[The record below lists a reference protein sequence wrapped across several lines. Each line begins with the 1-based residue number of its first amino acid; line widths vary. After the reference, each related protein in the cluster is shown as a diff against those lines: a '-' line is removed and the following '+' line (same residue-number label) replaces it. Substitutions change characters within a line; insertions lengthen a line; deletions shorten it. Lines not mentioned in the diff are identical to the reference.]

1 MLIVLGDDGEMCI
14 EGIICLSLDV
24 YELSNRLLV
33 PPQWDTAFTELCSQR
48 SKIWRWGWRVDILRN
63 SEQRNTIRT
72 EAFFF
77 PRFLTGHGEKPA
89 LRLVPSPKG
98 GCWQAHNSRGL

>member
-1 MLIVLGDDGEMCI
+1 MTTKKKLFPKLH
-14 EGIICLSLDV
+14 
-24 YELSNRLLV
+24 
-33 PPQWDTAFTELCSQR
+33 
-48 SKIWRWGWRVDILRN
+48 KIWRWGWRVDILRN